1 MKKLLTV
8 LSTLVIV
15 ACGKPENGKDGTNG
29 TNGTTTVVHE
39 YKPAPVDPN
48 GIKAIIPICGIV
60 TTGAEVAIKLNNG
73 TLLVSVS
80 NNNQGDY
87 TRIGYIF
94 AGRYKTTDQ
103 FQCNFEVYLDSTGET
118 QIRKL

>member
-8 LSTLVIV
+8 LTTLTIV
-15 ACGKPENGKDGTNG
+15 ACGKPENGNDGSNG
-29 TNGTTTVVHE
+29 ADGTTTVVHE
-39 YKPAPVDPN
+39 YVQAPIDPN
-48 GIKAIIPICGIV
+48 GIKKIIPICGIIM
-60 TTGAEVAIKLNNG
+60 TGAQVAIKLNDG
-73 TLLVSVS
+73 TLLISIS
-80 NNNQGDY
+80 NNNQGEF

-103 FQCNFEVYLDSTGET
+103 LQCNFEVYLDSTGET